1 MHVHKNPGLSETS
14 VPLNPMVAHHSPMTW
29 LGGSPGY
36 SAVQETQGI
45 LHGNL
50 LWCQALGLDC
60 IETDILP
67 RETTTTTTTAIAI
80 TARTATTTTTST
92 ASTPTTKKKTT
103 RTTRTTTT
111 TWLLASEHQAPFF
124 IGQCVQQFW
133 SCSPE
138 NGDFMAIP
146 GVYPI
151 DRPKHITN
159 ISEDTSVTPV
169 LVGKT
174 CRKDQQFPGQVFTN
188 QNAPWI
194 PIDPT
199 VPAISYYRVFDSID
213 IVWYRF

>member
-1 MHVHKNPGLSETS
+1 MHVHKNLGLSETS

-92 ASTPTTKKKTT
+92 ASTPTTKKNYQNYKNHNNNLAACQWTSGT
-103 RTTRTTTT
+103 LFHRTMRATVLIMFARKWWFYGY
-111 TWLLASEHQAPFF
+111 TWGIPHRQTQTYHQHFRGHLRHPSLGRENLQERPAVSGTGLHQPKRSMDSHWSNCSCY
-124 IGQCVQQFW
+124 IILSCVWF
-133 SCSPE
+133 
-138 NGDFMAIP
+138 
-146 GVYPI
+146 
-151 DRPKHITN
+151 H
-159 ISEDTSVTPV
+159 
-169 LVGKT
+169 
-174 CRKDQQFPGQVFTN
+174 
-188 QNAPWI
+188 
-194 PIDPT
+194 
-199 VPAISYYRVFDSID
+199 
-213 IVWYRF
+213 WYSMI